1 MKKSLLSILLVLF
14 SLISLAQLNV
24 NYYLSVG
31 RGKLYAQKYNEAINA
46 FNIVI
51 KVKPNLADPYFLR
64 GIAKFNLADY
74 MGAEQDFTKAIELK
88 PNHTAALKNR
98 GITRV
103 NLKKY
108 YLALNDFNQAI
119 KLYAIDPELF
129 VYRGLCNIN
138 INHYQHAINDFNQ
151 SLEITK
157 QNKKAYFYRGL
168 AKHYSEDTLGALDD
182 YDKALTIDP
191 EYIPVYMNKG
201 ILYSDWHKFDSSKT
215 CFSRVIEIDPLNAS
229 AYINRS
235 LVNYYQEKTQTA
247 VHDLD
252 TAIQIE
258 PDNSL
263 ALFNR
268 ALLKNELEL
277 KREAISDLDKVIQ
290 LNPQNILSYF
300 NRGLIKQEIDDL
312 QGAFID
318 FSKAIEIYPDFA
330 KAYISRSNVRQQ
342 LDDIQGA
349 LADRQRAENII
360 AAVRENKESYASY
373 TDTSDNFRNLITL
386 KSSNRFYNHPNYNQR
401 IEPEENFALTTG
413 NQNSEYFLKIAALN
427 DNMEAHKNIYAEHGL
442 VIKNENEDMMS
453 IDSLKMKVAAL
464 EKNYKSSINKY
475 QNLIETAIYKS
486 YLKNYNGAL
495 SDLDLAIK
503 MKSDYF
509 FAYFCR
515 GNVRSE
521 MIDYIKLLDQ
531 ENDVLLIDPQQ
542 KSNIKTIKEQE
553 RYTDYQYV
561 INDYLKAIELSPDF
575 IFSDFNLANTYLKT
589 RDYNKAI
596 TWYNKVIRSDNTF
609 AEAYYNRGLTYI
621 YLKQNENGCMDM
633 SKSGELGIQNAYVV
647 IGRFCE
653 N

>member
-1 MKKSLLSILLVLF
+1 MKKILLSILFILF

-31 RGKLYAQKYNEAINA
+31 RGKLYAQKYNDAIDA

-51 KVKPNLADPYFLR
+51 KVKPKLADPYFLR

-88 PNHTAALKNR
+88 PNHTDALKNR
-98 GITRV
+98 GISRV

-119 KLYAIDPELF
+119 KLYAIDPELYVF
-129 VYRGLCNIN
+129 RGFCNIN
-138 INHYQHAINDFNQ
+138 INHYKQAINDFNQ

-168 AKHYSEDTLGALDD
+168 AKYYSEDTLGALND
-182 YDKALTIDP
+182 YDKALKIDS
-191 EYIPVYMNKG
+191 EYVPVYMNKG
-201 ILYSDWHKFDSSKT
+201 ILYSDWHKYDSAKT
-215 CFSRVIEIDPLNAS
+215 CFSRVIDIDPLNAS

-235 LVNYYQEKTQTA
+235 LVSYYQGKTQIA
-247 VHDLD
+247 VQDLD

-268 ALLKNELEL
+268 ALLKNELKQ
-277 KREAISDLDKVIQ
+277 KRDAISDLDKVIQ

-330 KAYISRSNVRQQ
+330 KAYISRATVRQQ
-342 LDDIQGA
+342 LNDIQGA

-401 IEPEENFALTTG
+401 IEPEGNFALTTG
-413 NQNSEYFLKIAALN
+413 KQNSEYFLRIAALH
-427 DNMEAHKNIYAEHGL
+427 DDMEEYKNIYAEYGL
-442 VIKNENEDMMS
+442 VIKNKNEDMMS
-453 IDSLKMKVAAL
+453 IDSLKIKVAAL
-464 EKNYKSSINKY
+464 ENNYKSTQNKY
-475 QNLIETAIYKS
+475 QNLIQSAIYKS

-503 MKSDYF
+503 LKPDYF
-509 FAYFCR
+509 LAYFCR
-515 GNVRSE
+515 GNIRSE

-542 KSNIKTIKEQE
+542 QSNIKTIKEQE
-553 RYTDYQYV
+553 SYTDYQYV
-561 INDYLKAIELSPDF
+561 INDYLKAIDLSPEF
-575 IFSDFNLANTYLKT
+575 IFSGFNVANTYLKT
-589 RDYNKAI
+589 REYNKAI
-596 TWYNKVIRSDNTF
+596 TWYNKIINYDNTF

-647 IGRFCE
+647 IARFCE

>member
-1 MKKSLLSILLVLF
+1 MKKILLSILFFLF

-31 RGKLYAQKYNEAINA
+31 RGKLYAQKYNEAIDA
-46 FNIVI
+46 FNVVI
-51 KVKPNLADPYFLR
+51 NVKPKLADPYFLR
-64 GIAKFNLADY
+64 GIAKFNLTDY
-74 MGAEQDFTKAIELK
+74 LGAEQDFAKAIELK

-119 KLYAIDPELF
+119 KLYAIDPELY
-129 VYRGLCNIN
+129 VYRGLCYIN
-138 INHYQHAINDFNQ
+138 INHYQQAIKDFNQ

-182 YDKALTIDP
+182 YNKALTIDP

-201 ILYSDWHKFDSSKT
+201 ILYSDWEKYDSAKT
-215 CFSRVIEIDPLNAS
+215 CFSRVIKIDPLNAS

-235 LVNYYQEKTQTA
+235 LVNYYQEKTKTA

-277 KREAISDLDKVIQ
+277 KRDAISDLDKVIQ

-401 IEPEENFALTTG
+401 IEPEENYALTTG
-413 NQNSEYFLKIAALN
+413 DQNSEYFLKIAALN
-427 DNMEAHKNIYAEHGL
+427 DNMEEHKNSYAELGL
-442 VIKNENEDMMS
+442 VIINENEDMMS

-464 EKNYKSSINKY
+464 EKNYKSSPNKY
-475 QNLIETAIYKS
+475 QNLIVTAIYKS
-486 YLKNYNGAL
+486 YLKNFNGAL

-503 MKSDYF
+503 LKPDYF
-509 FAYFCR
+509 LAYFCR
-515 GNVRSE
+515 GNIRSE

-542 KSNIKTIKEQE
+542 QSNIKTIKEQE
-553 RYTDYQYV
+553 SYTDYQYV
-561 INDYLKAIELSPDF
+561 INDYLKAIDLSPGF
-575 IFSDFNLANTYLKT
+575 IFSGFNLANTYLKT
-589 RDYNKAI
+589 RDYKKAI

>member
-1 MKKSLLSILLVLF
+1 
-14 SLISLAQLNV
+14 
-24 NYYLSVG
+24 
-31 RGKLYAQKYNEAINA
+31 
-46 FNIVI
+46 
-51 KVKPNLADPYFLR
+51 
-64 GIAKFNLADY
+64 
-74 MGAEQDFTKAIELK
+74 
-88 PNHTAALKNR
+88 
-98 GITRV
+98 
-103 NLKKY
+103 
-108 YLALNDFNQAI
+108 
-119 KLYAIDPELF
+119 
-129 VYRGLCNIN
+129 
-138 INHYQHAINDFNQ
+138 
-151 SLEITK
+151 
-157 QNKKAYFYRGL
+157 
-168 AKHYSEDTLGALDD
+168 
-182 YDKALTIDP
+182 
-191 EYIPVYMNKG
+191 
-201 ILYSDWHKFDSSKT
+201 
-215 CFSRVIEIDPLNAS
+215 
-229 AYINRS
+229 
-235 LVNYYQEKTQTA
+235 
-247 VHDLD
+247 
-252 TAIQIE
+252 
-258 PDNSL
+258 
-263 ALFNR
+263 
-268 ALLKNELEL
+268 
-277 KREAISDLDKVIQ
+277 
-290 LNPQNILSYF
+290 
-300 NRGLIKQEIDDL
+300 
-312 QGAFID
+312 
-318 FSKAIEIYPDFA
+318 
-330 KAYISRSNVRQQ
+330 
-342 LDDIQGA
+342 
-349 LADRQRAENII
+349 
-360 AAVRENKESYASY
+360 
-373 TDTSDNFRNLITL
+373 
-386 KSSNRFYNHPNYNQR
+386 
-401 IEPEENFALTTG
+401 
-413 NQNSEYFLKIAALN
+413 
-427 DNMEAHKNIYAEHGL
+427 
-442 VIKNENEDMMS
+442 MS

>member
-1 MKKSLLSILLVLF
+1 MKKILLPILFVIF
-14 SLISLAQLNV
+14 SLSSLAQLNV
-24 NYYLSVG
+24 NYYLSLG
-31 RGKLYAQKYNEAINA
+31 RGKLYAQKYNEAIDA

-51 KVKPNLADPYFLR
+51 NVKPNLADPYFLR
-64 GIAKFNLADY
+64 GIAKYNLADY
-74 MGAEQDFTKAIELK
+74 LGAEQDFTQAVELK
-88 PNHTAALKNR
+88 PNHTDALKNR

-108 YLALNDFNQAI
+108 YLALNDFDQAI

-129 VYRGLCNIN
+129 VFRGFCKIN
-138 INHYQHAINDFNQ
+138 INHYDQAINDFNK

-157 QNKKAYFYRGL
+157 HNKKAYFYRGL
-168 AKHYSEDTLGALDD
+168 AKHFSEDTLGALKD
-182 YDKALTIDP
+182 YDKALKIDP
-191 EYIPVYMNKG
+191 EYVPVYMNKG
-201 ILYSDWHKFDSSKT
+201 ILYSEWHKYDTAIT
-215 CFSRVIEIDPLNAS
+215 CYSRVIKIDPLNAS

-235 LVNYYQEKTQTA
+235 LANYHQEKIQTA

-268 ALLKNELEL
+268 ALLKNELEQ
-277 KREAISDLDKVIQ
+277 KRDAISDLNKVIQ

-300 NRGLIKQEIDDL
+300 NRGRIKQEIDDL

-330 KAYISRSNVRQQ
+330 KAYISRSNVRRQ
-342 LDDIQGA
+342 LNDIKGA

-360 AAVRENKESYASY
+360 AAVRENKELYASY

-401 IEPEENFALTTG
+401 IEPEENFVLATG
-413 NQNSEYFLKIAALN
+413 KQNSEYFNKIAALH
-427 DNMEAHKNIYAEHGL
+427 DNIEEQKNIYKEYGL
-442 VIKNENEDMMS
+442 VIKNESDVIRN
-453 IDSLKMKVAAL
+453 IDSLKMKIAAL
-464 EKNYKSSINKY
+464 EDNYKSANNKY
-475 QNLIETAIYKS
+475 QNLIQTAVYKS
-486 YLKNYNGAL
+486 YLKNFNEAL

-503 MKSDYF
+503 LKPNHF
-509 FAYFCR
+509 LAYFCR
-515 GNVRSE
+515 GNIRSE

-542 KSNIKTIKEQE
+542 QSSIKTIKEQE
-553 RYTDYQYV
+553 NFADYQYI
-561 INDYLKAIELSPDF
+561 INDYMKALEKSPEF
-575 IFSDFNLANTYLKT
+575 IFSGYNLANTFLKT

-596 TWYNKVIRSDNTF
+596 EWYNKIIKYDNTF

-621 YLKQNENGCMDM
+621 YLKENENGCMDM

>member
-1 MKKSLLSILLVLF
+1 MKKNLLSILFVFF
-14 SLISLAQLNV
+14 SLISCAQLNV

-31 RGKLYAQKYNEAINA
+31 RGKLYAQKYNEAITA

-51 KVKPNLADPYFLR
+51 NVKPKLADPFFLR
-64 GIAKFNLADY
+64 GIAKYNLADY
-74 MGAEQDFTKAIELK
+74 LGAEQDFTQAIELK
-88 PNHTAALKNR
+88 PNHTDALKNR
-98 GITRV
+98 GITRA

-108 YLALNDFNQAI
+108 YLALNDFDQAI
-119 KLYAIDPELF
+119 KLYAIDPELYVF
-129 VYRGLCNIN
+129 RGFCKIN
-138 INHYQHAINDFNQ
+138 INQYKQAITDFNQ

-157 QNKKAYFYRGL
+157 NNKKAYFYRGL
-168 AKHYSEDTLGALDD
+168 AKYSSEDTLEALKD
-182 YDKALTIDP
+182 YNKALAIDS
-191 EYIPVYMNKG
+191 EYVPVYMNKG
-201 ILYSDWHKFDSSKT
+201 ILYSEWQKYDTASI
-215 CFSRVIEIDPLNAS
+215 CFSRVIEIDPLNAR

-235 LVNYYQEKTQTA
+235 LIQYHQKKIQSA

-268 ALLKNELEL
+268 ALLKNELDQ
-277 KREAISDLDKVIQ
+277 KKAAIADLNKVIE

-300 NRGLIKQEIDDL
+300 NRGLIKQEIDNL

-318 FSKAIEIYPDFA
+318 FTKAIEIYPDFA
-330 KAYISRSNVRQQ
+330 KAYISRANVRQQ
-342 LDDIQGA
+342 LNDIQGA
-349 LADRQRAENII
+349 LADRQRADNII
-360 AAVRENKESYASY
+360 AAVRKNKETYATY
-373 TDTSDNFRNLITL
+373 TDTSESFRNLITL

-401 IEPEENFALTTG
+401 IEPKENFILASG
-413 NQNSEYFLKIAALN
+413 NESTEYFDKIAALY
-427 DNMEAHKNIYAEHGL
+427 DKMEEQKNRYKEKGL
-442 VIKNENEDMMS
+442 VINNITNDLMS
-453 IDSLKMKVAAL
+453 TDSLKEKVAVL
-464 EKNYKSSINKY
+464 ENEYKTTPEKY
-475 QNLIETAIYKS
+475 QNLIQTAVYKS
-486 YLKNYNGAL
+486 YLRNYNGAL
-495 SDLDLAIK
+495 SDLNLAIK
-503 MKSDYF
+503 LKPNNF

-515 GNVRSE
+515 GNIRSE

-542 KSNIKTIKEQE
+542 QSNIKTIKEQE
-553 RYTDYQYV
+553 SYTDYQYV
-561 INDYLKAIELSPDF
+561 INDYLKAIDLSPEF
-575 IFSDFNLANTYLKT
+575 IFSGFNLANTYLKT

-596 TWYNKVIRSDNTF
+596 NWYNKVISNDDTF